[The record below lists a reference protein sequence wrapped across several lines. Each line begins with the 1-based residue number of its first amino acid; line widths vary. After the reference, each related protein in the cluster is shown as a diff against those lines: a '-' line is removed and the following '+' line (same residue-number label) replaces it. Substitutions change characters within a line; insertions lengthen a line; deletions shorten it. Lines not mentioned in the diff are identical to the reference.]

1 MTVLDPALRDAPEKG
16 TRARRRWRVLFA
28 ATAVIALGVAAAL
41 IVMRDGS
48 GGRPPVAV
56 APATADVVR
65 TDLAGRTRVDGTLGY
80 AGTYTVTAA
89 GQGRLTWLPAV
100 GSVIGRGQQMYG
112 VNGRKV
118 PLLYGPTPLWR
129 ELKNGVA
136 DGRDVRELEG
146 NLAALGYGGG
156 LTVDGHFSYATTAAV
171 KRWQEDL
178 GVAETGIVDPG
189 DVVVRPAALRV
200 TAVSGVVDG
209 VAQGTLLTAS
219 GTTRQI
225 TVNLPVAQQELAATG
240 AKVRIDLPGGKTAT
254 GRISKVGTV
263 ASSGSTG
270 SGGSGGGGGGGP
282 AQTGQGTETATI
294 PVYITLD
301 RPSAAGRLDG
311 APVTVG
317 FTSSL
322 RKGVLAVPVNAL
334 LASPGGGY
342 AVAVVDSFGRAR
354 RVAVRLGVF
363 ADGLVEVSGDLAE
376 GMKVEV
382 PRP

>member
-16 TRARRRWRVLFA
+16 RRARWRRRVLVA
-28 ATAVIALGVAAAL
+28 GAAVIVLGAAAAV

-48 GGRPPVAV
+48 GDGPPATL

-65 TDLAGRTRVDGTLGY
+65 TDLAGRTQVDGTLGY
-80 AGTYTVTAA
+80 AATYTVTAA

-100 GSVIGRGQQMYG
+100 GAVIRRGQRMYG
-112 VNGRKV
+112 VDGHKV
-118 PLLYGPTPLWR
+118 PLLYGSTPLWR
-129 ELKNGVA
+129 ELKNGMT

-146 NLAALGYGGG
+146 NLTALGYGDD
-156 LTVDGHFSYATTAAV
+156 LTADDHFSSLTTAAV
-171 KRWQEDL
+171 KRWQDDL
-178 GVAETGIVDPG
+178 GVAETGIVHPG
-189 DVVVRPAALRV
+189 DVVMQPGALRV
-200 TAVSGVVDG
+200 TTVSAVPGG
-209 VAQGTLLTAS
+209 AARGTLLTAS
-219 GTTRQI
+219 STTRQI
-225 TVNLPVAQQELAATG
+225 TVNLPVSQQGLAVTG
-240 AKVRIDLPGGKTAT
+240 ARVRVEFPGGKTAG

-263 ASSGSTG
+263 AGSGSG
-270 SGGSGGGGGGGP
+270 SGESGENNGGQ
-282 AQTGQGTETATI
+282 AQAGQGTQTATI
-294 PVYITLD
+294 PVYIILD

-342 AVAVVDSFGRAR
+342 AVVVVDASGRTR
-354 RVAVRLGVF
+354 RVPVRLGAF
-363 ADGLVEVSGDLAE
+363 ADGKVEVSGDLAQ